1 MWHVLSSFIDW
12 RAVFNALLV
21 GVGGVSV
28 WIFKYHYQRF
38 MAAHD
43 LQRKADAE
51 WRKRVDRELAEVRRV
66 CKLPAS
72 SEATRKGNGVHRATT
87 VGDTT
92 DDDGVSNT

>member
-1 MWHVLSSFIDW
+1 MWHVLSNIVDW
-12 RAVFNALLV
+12 RAVFNALFL

-66 CKLPAS
+66 CKLPT
-72 SEATRKGNGVHRATT
+72 SETTRKGNGVHRTATT
-87 VGDTT
+87 GSDV
-92 DDDGVSNT
+92 DDDGVHD